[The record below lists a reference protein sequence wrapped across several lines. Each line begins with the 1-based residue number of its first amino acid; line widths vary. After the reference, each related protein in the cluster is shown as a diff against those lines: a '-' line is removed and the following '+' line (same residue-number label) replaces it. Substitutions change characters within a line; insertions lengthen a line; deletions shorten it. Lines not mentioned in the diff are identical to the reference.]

1 MKTYPAKLQ
10 RSPRKWQKVRR
21 LIFFSEIKNK
31 KLKFYFSN
39 DKYSKLF
46 VRNAAD
52 ILPLKRH

>member
-1 MKTYPAKLQ
+1 MKTYPAKLK

-31 KLKFYFSN
+31 KLKFYFGN

-46 VRNAAD
+46 VRKAAD
-52 ILPLKRH
+52 I